1 MPDSASTSSSP
12 ASPSNTS
19 PSLSSSGEDKQSTP
33 LPELPDDLAGAQA
46 QALTAVQA
54 ALEAGYNRLQVEILA
69 PDLKPDTL
77 AYPFHQVFEAPFG
90 FAFADAGAAAL
101 AKHRWEQPD
110 WTVCGI
116 REAGQI
122 DDTVPLIFSM
132 PTLVEIEAVEH
143 LCDRRNS
150 NVSTNKSSDVPVLV
164 INPILQDTGT
174 AGVGLSGRRL
184 RERFIST
191 LEPCYFLQSL
201 GNGAL
206 FRMFPHPWMV
216 WELTDAG
223 QYQVIATL
231 DAKPSG
237 EELAQLFAG
246 DEPESVWSGLKRFIR
261 ALQN

>member
-1 MPDSASTSSSP
+1 MPDPVATSTSDPSS
-12 ASPSNTS
+12 NR
-19 PSLSSSGEDKQSTP
+19 DKQPVP
-33 LPELPDDLAGAQA
+33 LPELPDDFSGAQA

-69 PDLKPDTL
+69 PDLKPDVL
-77 AYPFHQVFEAPFG
+77 AYPFHQVFGAPFG

-101 AKHRWEQPD
+101 AKYRWEQPD
-110 WTVCGI
+110 WMVCGI
-116 REAGQI
+116 REAGEI

-132 PTLVEIEAVEH
+132 PTLVEIEAVEQ

-150 NVSTNKSSDVPVLV
+150 NVSTNKSTDVPVLV

-201 GNGAL
+201 GSGAL
-206 FRMFPHPWMV
+206 FRMFPHPWTV
-216 WELTDAG
+216 WELTEAG
-223 QYQVIATL
+223 QYQILATL
-231 DAKPSG
+231 DSKPSG
-237 EELAQLFAG
+237 EQLAQLFAG
-246 DEPESVWSGLKRFIR
+246 DEPESIWSGLKRFIR

>member
-1 MPDSASTSSSP
+1 MPDPAATSTSASSSD
-12 ASPSNTS
+12 N
-19 PSLSSSGEDKQSTP
+19 DKQQDS
-33 LPELPDDLAGAQA
+33 LPELPDNFAGAQA

-54 ALEAGYNRLQVEILA
+54 ALKAGYKRLQVEILA
-69 PDLKPDTL
+69 PDLKPDAL
-77 AYPFHQVFEAPFG
+77 AYPFHQVFDAPFG

-101 AKHRWEQPD
+101 AKYRWEQPD
-110 WTVCGI
+110 WMVCGI

-122 DDTVPLIFSM
+122 DDPTPLIVSM
-132 PTLVEIEAVEH
+132 PTLVEIEAVEQ

-150 NVSTNKSSDVPVLV
+150 NVSTDKSTDIPVVV
-164 INPILQDTGT
+164 INPILQDTGM

-184 RERFIST
+184 RERFMST

-201 GNGAL
+201 GSGAL
-206 FRMFPHPWMV
+206 FRMFPHPWTV

-223 QYQVIATL
+223 HYQVIATL

-237 EELAQLFAG
+237 EQLAQLFAG
-246 DEPESVWSGLKRFIR
+246 NEPESIWSGLKRFIR